1 MGSISRL
8 RTAADFNRVAGSG
21 RRTRRD
27 GLVVFAAPA
36 PVTRVGFAIP
46 RSTGSA
52 VERNRTRR
60 RLRAIASQHL
70 GSGYE
75 VAVRAET
82 AAVGASYQELEVN
95 LTTALRELGAG
106 APS

>member
-1 MGSISRL
+1 MRSISRL
-8 RTAADFNRVAGSG
+8 RTAADFERVTVSG

-27 GLVVFAAPA
+27 GLVVFAVPA
-36 PVTRVGFAIP
+36 PVSRVGFAIP
-46 RSTGSA
+46 RSAGSA

-60 RLRAIASQHL
+60 RLRALTAKHL
-70 GSGYE
+70 GPGHD

-82 AAVGASYQELEVN
+82 PAVAASFQELEDN
-95 LTTALRELGAG
+95 LTDALQELGAG

>member
-1 MGSISRL
+1 MRPISRL
-8 RTAADFNRVAGSG
+8 STTADFNRVTGSG

-27 GLVVFAAPA
+27 GLVVFAAPG
-36 PVTRVGFAIP
+36 PGSRVGFAIP

-60 RLRAIASQHL
+60 RLRVLAAKHL
-70 GSGYE
+70 GPGHD

-82 AAVGASYQELEVN
+82 TAVLASFQELEVN
-95 LTTALRELGAG
+95 LRAALQELGAG